1 MDFLPLSFTRQFL
14 GVIPNCRNLDKFQG
28 IAWLYGEKT
37 SIMAALVEE
46 AGVVMVVKVVV
57 KVVAKVM
64 VVVVITLWT
73 EAKDLRL
80 RI

>member
-1 MDFLPLSFTRQFL
+1 
-14 GVIPNCRNLDKFQG
+14 
-28 IAWLYGEKT
+28 
-37 SIMAALVEE
+37 MAALVEE

-57 KVVAKVM
+57 KVEAKVM